1 MRLYYSRTMKTNKTK
16 RNKTAHNSKAMR
28 DYFIDERI
36 EAGIVLDGWEV
47 KSLRANR
54 IQLKESYAILKD
66 NEAWLINA
74 HISPLPSVSNPQVDP
89 TRTRKLL
96 LNRRELRSLQGKL
109 TRKGYTLIPLD
120 LHWKNNCA
128 KLQLGVGKGK
138 HKYDKRMAERNR
150 SWNMEKRRLQKTLHK

>member
-1 MRLYYSRTMKTNKTK
+1 MKTSKIK

-28 DYFIDERI
+28 DYFIAERI
-36 EAGIVLDGWEV
+36 EAGIVLNGWEV

-54 IQLKESYAILKD
+54 IQLKESYAVLKD

-74 HISPLPSVSNPQVDP
+74 HISPLPNVATAQTNP

-109 TRKGYTLIPLD
+109 TRQGYTLIPLD
-120 LHWKNNCA
+120 LHWKNNRA
-128 KLQLGVGKGK
+128 KLQLGIGKGK
-138 HKYDKRMAERNR
+138 QKYDKRMAERKH
-150 SWNMEKRRLQKTLHK
+150 SWDMEKRRLQKTLLK

>member
-1 MRLYYSRTMKTNKTK
+1 
-16 RNKTAHNSKAMR
+16 MR
-28 DYFIDERI
+28 DYFITEQI
-36 EAGIVLDGWEV
+36 EAGIVLEGWEV

-74 HISPLPSVSNPQVDP
+74 HISPLPNVADSLSNP

-109 TRKGYTLIPLD
+109 TRQGYTLIPLD
-120 LHWKNNCA
+120 LHWKNNRA
-128 KLQLGVGKGK
+128 KLQLGLGKGK
-138 HKYDKRMAERNR
+138 QKYDKRMAERNR
-150 SWNMEKRRLQKTLHK
+150 SWDMEKRRLRKTLHKQY

>member
-1 MRLYYSRTMKTNKTK
+1 MKTNKIK
-16 RNKTAHNSKAMR
+16 GSKTAHNPKAMR
-28 DYFIDERI
+28 DYFITEQI
-36 EAGIVLDGWEV
+36 EAGIALDGWEV

-74 HISPLPSVSNPQVDP
+74 HISPLPNCDYARTNP

-96 LNRRELRSLQGKL
+96 LKRRELRSLQGKL
-109 TRKGYTLIPLD
+109 TRQGYTLIPLE
-120 LHWKNNCA
+120 LHWKNNRA

-138 HKYDKRMAERNR
+138 QKYDKRMAERKR
-150 SWNMEKRRLQKTLHK
+150 SWNIEKRRLQKTRLK

>member
-1 MRLYYSRTMKTNKTK
+1 MKTSKTK
-16 RNKTAHNSKAMR
+16 KSKTAYNPKAMR
-28 DYFIDERI
+28 DYFITERI

-74 HISPLPSVSNPQVDP
+74 HISPLANCANQPTNP

-96 LNRRELRSLQGKL
+96 LNRGELRSLHGKL
-109 TRKGYTLIPLD
+109 SRQGYTLIPLD
-120 LHWKNNCA
+120 LHWKNNRA
-128 KLQLGVGKGK
+128 KLQLGLGKGK
-138 HKYDKRMAERNR
+138 HKYDKRMDERNR
-150 SWNMEKRRLQKTLHK
+150 SWDTEKRRLRKKTI